1 MNRSLKIVRV
11 RLSHYD
17 RIEEETSSFVGAMG
31 AFYSKA
37 REMLTPQATCLYIS
51 KPKGLL
57 WHDYGVLFS
66 CTRTFFFFCT
76 SKWLWQEHPLKVK
89 VLLLTP
95 RNSSVTGEDC
105 TSCLNLLDLLKSN
118 NCDRQIVGSLPRP
131 SALIS
136 NGICQTSCLAAKGSR
151 KLN

>member
-66 CTRTFFFFCT
+66 CTRTFFFFLHQQMALAGT
-76 SKWLWQEHPLKVK
+76 PPESKGLTTDTQEFL
-89 VLLLTP
+89 
-95 RNSSVTGEDC
+95 R
-105 TSCLNLLDLLKSN
+105 
-118 NCDRQIVGSLPRP
+118 DR
-131 SALIS
+131 
-136 NGICQTSCLAAKGSR
+136 
-151 KLN
+151 